1 MRLHTA
7 LFSTLALAAGLAP
20 SLRSGQASAQ
30 VAIARAPMARTGP
43 TAIRLEDPR
52 AVIGVSTSVSTG
64 SRDTLGLLVSAVTR
78 NGPAEKAGIEEGN
91 RIAMINGISL
101 KLAPADLG
109 DPDMERLM
117 SRRLTRELDKLKPGD
132 DVNLSVYGNGQARAI
147 KVKTVDPDSL
157 YEITRSSVRHRFE
170 ERATLGIGLASTG
183 SKRDTLG
190 VFVMSVDEDGP
201 AAKAGIEEGAR
212 IASIN
217 GVDLRVAREDAG
229 DGFVSGTRLN
239 RLEREMNKLKA
250 GDAVELRVY
259 QNGQV
264 KTMKATTTSMGEL
277 HKDGKTRVIR
287 NGNGVTIIRSPDALA
302 MEVNAA
308 EIGAMARRTVEA
320 ATATAGAR
328 IQDMGRVI
336 DEMGRGIGS
345 ARGTIRWEEDETPEA
360 KPVAMTQPAPKR
372 TIIRM

>member
-1 MRLHTA
+1 MRLHTT
-7 LFSTLALAAGLAP
+7 LLSTIALAA
-20 SLRSGQASAQ
+20 SAAGAQ
-30 VAIARAPMARTGP
+30 TVVARAPMATPKFSVR
-43 TAIRLEDPR
+43 IDDPR

-91 RIAMINGISL
+91 RIAMINGVSL
-101 KLAPADLG
+101 KLASADLG

-132 DVNLSVYGNGQARAI
+132 DVNLSVYGNGQTRAI

-157 YEITRSSVRHRFE
+157 YEINRTNVWRKFD
-170 ERATLGIGLASTG
+170 ERATLGVSLASTG

-212 IASIN
+212 IAAIN

-229 DGFVSGTRLN
+229 DAFVSGTRLN
-239 RLEREMNKLKA
+239 RLEREMSKLKA

-264 KTMKATTTSMGEL
+264 KTVKATTTSMGEL
-277 HKDGKTRVIR
+277 HKDGKSRIIR
-287 NGNGVTIIRSPDALA
+287 SGNGVTIIRSPDAMA
-302 MEVNAA
+302 MEVDASA
-308 EIGAMARRTVEA
+308 IGTTVRRSVEA
-320 ATATAGAR
+320 ATAAAGAR
-328 IQDMGRVI
+328 IQDMGRVM

-345 ARGTIRWEEDETPEA
+345 ARGTIRWEDDETPRA
-360 KPVAMTQPAPKR
+360 KPVATKKPAPQR
-372 TIIRM
+372 TVIKM